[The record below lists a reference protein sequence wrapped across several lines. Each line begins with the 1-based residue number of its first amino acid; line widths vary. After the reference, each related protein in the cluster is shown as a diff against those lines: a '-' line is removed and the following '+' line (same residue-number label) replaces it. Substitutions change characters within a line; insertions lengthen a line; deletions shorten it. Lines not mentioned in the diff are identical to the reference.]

1 LLTQGKE
8 HILKVSERIVLSRI
22 FGSNE
27 MKVIRGWEKLHNEE
41 LHNLSSA
48 FDVAG
53 SRLVF
58 LNRRAARGSPGIC
71 HFS

>member
-1 LLTQGKE
+1 MRNLLTQRKE
-8 HILKVSERIVLSRI
+8 HILKVFERIILSKI

-27 MKVIRGWEKLHNEE
+27 TKVIRGWEKLHNEE

-53 SRLVF
+53 LR
-58 LNRRAARGSPGIC
+58 
-71 HFS
+71 